1 MGQLI
6 EVRAVVLGDVAI
18 FDTDR
23 SLSGQDGETF
33 TSVDGARAGDTYPAL
48 VAAALFEHDAAL
60 VSVYVY
66 SNTISVKRSGQWS
79 DEQAAEASDVIRNF
93 LVYYEENRDES

>member
-6 EVRAVVLGDVAI
+6 EVEQVVLGTVAI

-33 TSVDGARAGDTYPAL
+33 TDAQEASTSGTFPGL
-48 VAAALFEHDAAL
+48 VAQALFNHEPQL
-60 VSVYVY
+60 TTVYVF
-66 SNTISVKRSGQWS
+66 SNTISVTRPRAWT
-79 DEQAAEASDVIRNF
+79 DTEASDAASAIRNF
-93 LVYYEENRDES
+93 LVYYEQNRD

>member
-6 EVRAVVLGDVAI
+6 EVEHVVLGDVAI

-33 TSVDGARAGDTYPAL
+33 GSAGEGRDSGTFPGQAADAIFSADDATS
-48 VAAALFEHDAAL
+48 
-60 VSVYVY
+60 SVYVY
-66 SNTISVKRSGQWS
+66 SNTISVKRRGGWS
-79 DEQAAEASDVIRNF
+79 DDSATAAASVIRNF
-93 LVYYEENRDES
+93 LVHYDENRE